1 MRIGIRYAT
10 TCMLLMATLSGNAQQ
25 TDPALT
31 AAVAAQTVTLGTL
44 FDARKKTQEKI
55 LAATGIE
62 EIQLKQLHDI
72 EKKVLD

>member
-10 TCMLLMATLSGNAQQ
+10 TCMLLIATLSVHAQQ

-62 EIQLKQLHDI
+62 EVQLKQLHDI
-72 EKKVLD
+72 EK

>member
-1 MRIGIRYAT
+1 
-10 TCMLLMATLSGNAQQ
+10 MATLSGHAQQ

-62 EIQLKQLHDI
+62 E
-72 EKKVLD
+72 V